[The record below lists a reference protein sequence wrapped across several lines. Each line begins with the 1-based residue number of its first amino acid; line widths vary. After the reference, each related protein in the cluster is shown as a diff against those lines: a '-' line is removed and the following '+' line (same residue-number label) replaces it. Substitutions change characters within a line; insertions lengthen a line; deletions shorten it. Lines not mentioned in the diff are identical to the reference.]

1 MTTISVAER
10 RPIPLGIAVVRLLRK
25 LATYL
30 LLIVGGA
37 AFTFPF
43 FWLVTT
49 SVKAENMIMVDPPQ
63 WIPNPV
69 VLGHY
74 AELFQEAPVLDWIV
88 NSATVTLIGTLG
100 FVISSLIVAY
110 GFARLPFPGSRI
122 LFFLVLSTMML
133 PAHVTIIPRFVM
145 FREVHWLNT
154 LLPLVVPPLFGSA
167 FYVFLLRQF
176 FMTLPRDLDEAA
188 EVDGASSLQILWYV
202 MIPLAR
208 AAIATVAI
216 FAFVANWSD
225 FFEPFIYLSSPDK
238 LTLQVGLQWFN
249 TQYGTEFD
257 LLMAGSAMATAPPII
272 IFFFA
277 QKQFIQGIALT
288 GIKT

>member
-1 MTTISVAER
+1 M
-10 RPIPLGIAVVRLLRK
+10 VRLFRK
-25 LATYL
+25 LVVYL
-30 LLIVGGA
+30 LLIGGGA
-37 AFTFPF
+37 IFTFPF
-43 FWLVTT
+43 FWLLTT
-49 SVKAENMIMVDPPQ
+49 SVKAEDMIMVDPPQ
-63 WIPNPV
+63 WIPNPL
-69 VLGHY
+69 VLSHY
-74 AELFQEAPVLDWIV
+74 PDLFQAAPVLDWIV

-100 FVISSLIVAY
+100 FVISSVLVAY
-110 GFARLPFPGSRI
+110 GFARLPFPGSRA

-145 FREVHWLNT
+145 FRQVHWLDT

-188 EVDGASSLQILWYV
+188 EVDGANSLQILWYV
-202 MIPLAR
+202 LVPLAR
-208 AAIATVAI
+208 AAMATVAI

-238 LTLQVGLQWFN
+238 LTLQVGLQFFN
-249 TQYGTEFD
+249 TQYGTQFD
-257 LLMAGSAMATAPPII
+257 LLMAGTAIAMAPPIVV
-272 IFFFA
+272 FFFA

-288 GIKT
+288 GIKS